1 MVSGLAAQRAG
12 LSAGYRSPASCRRQF
27 ALLRARLPTLALPV
41 TRTGGVHRVSAGL
54 RVPRPAADTEPPA
67 DASRANVQ
75 AHRPDPKRL
84 VHVVTGKQS
93 ETHRALLRHHLVSE
107 RMSGPS
113 GSKPSTTH
121 HRPPR
126 TSRLCITS
134 GLVPGGPAR
143 LTARTTVDSVVVH
156 AASSVEAS
164 SVKADEA
171 ALTPGGVA
179 MEPRPDL
186 ASGRRRSVLW

>member
-1 MVSGLAAQRAG
+1 
-12 LSAGYRSPASCRRQF
+12 
-27 ALLRARLPTLALPV
+27 
-41 TRTGGVHRVSAGL
+41 
-54 RVPRPAADTEPPA
+54 
-67 DASRANVQ
+67 
-75 AHRPDPKRL
+75 
-84 VHVVTGKQS
+84 
-93 ETHRALLRHHLVSE
+93 
-107 RMSGPS
+107 
-113 GSKPSTTH
+113 
-121 HRPPR
+121 
-126 TSRLCITS
+126 
-134 GLVPGGPAR
+134 